1 LLIGD
6 GDGGLALILLLPMLN
21 FLICRLLMMKKE
33 GKKEEI
39 KKREK
44 EGEKE

>member
-1 LLIGD
+1 LIGD
-6 GDGGLALILLLPMLN
+6 GDGGLALILLLPILN
-21 FLICRLLMMKKE
+21 FLMCRLLMMRKE
-33 GKKEEI
+33 GKKGET